1 LQTMEL
7 NSHNMSRAP
16 TLAREERISE
26 PEEIRELFDIMRA
39 AAPAA
44 RQCFRRLS
52 TSGLTSLFESQGLD
66 SSFLREETD
75 GLYPNSEDLKPQ
87 EDGVPLCPNPWTTL
101 FVAENGDVHLCFLSE
116 PVGNLYEEPLAA
128 IWNCPHALIKRSRM
142 ILGRYEESGC
152 SAHWCSWRE
161 GKKAPP
167 GPSEELQALRE
178 EMDEL
183 ARRAA
188 QMQPLVQI
196 DEAAPAIS
204 AVRRKLAARNGRI
217 QELEAMFVQ
226 LCAANGA
233 IHKKG
238 QRYIDQ
244 LEQRIKILEARIVD
258 LQEQEI
264 RHANDWRQLE
274 SETARVTA
282 ENERL
287 RRLPAVRLA
296 HRLARMV
303 SWRRN

>member
-1 LQTMEL
+1 
-7 NSHNMSRAP
+7 
-16 TLAREERISE
+16 
-26 PEEIRELFDIMRA
+26 
-39 AAPAA
+39 
-44 RQCFRRLS
+44 
-52 TSGLTSLFESQGLD
+52 
-66 SSFLREETD
+66 
-75 GLYPNSEDLKPQ
+75 
-87 EDGVPLCPNPWTTL
+87 
-101 FVAENGDVHLCFLSE
+101 
-116 PVGNLYEEPLAA
+116 
-128 IWNCPHALIKRSRM
+128 
-142 ILGRYEESGC
+142 
-152 SAHWCSWRE
+152 
-161 GKKAPP
+161 
-167 GPSEELQALRE
+167 
-178 EMDEL
+178 MDEL